1 MKRLLFAASALALA
15 AAMSPAV
22 TSSVQAAPAK
32 SPFCKMAKG
41 EKNPVSWNAYYHCL
55 GPAEAARPEAAHRY
69 VRTHRGYM
77 GRRGYEYGRPAYA
90 EYGRPA
96 YAEYG
101 RPAYAQY
108 QPGQDNSQFCKMAKG
123 QKNLVSW
130 NAYYGCLRQR

>member
-32 SPFCKMAKG
+32 SPFCNMAKG
-41 EKNPVSWNAYYHCL
+41 QKNLVSWNAFYHCL
-55 GPAEAARPEAAHRY
+55 GPAQAARPEAAHRY

-77 GRRGYEYGRPAYA
+77 GRRDSEYGQ
-90 EYGRPA
+90 
-96 YAEYG
+96 
-101 RPAYAQY
+101 PAYAQY
-108 QPGQDNSQFCKMAKG
+108 QPEQDSSQFCKLAKG

-130 NAYYGCLRQR
+130 NAYYGCLRRP

>member
-22 TSSVQAAPAK
+22 TGSVQAAPARN
-32 SPFCKMAKG
+32 PLCNMAKG
-41 EKNPVSWNAYYHCL
+41 QKNLVSWNAYYHCL

-69 VRTHRGYM
+69 VRAHRGYM
-77 GRRGYEYGRPAYA
+77 GRRGY
-90 EYGRPA
+90 
-96 YAEYG
+96 EYG

>member
-22 TSSVQAAPAK
+22 TGSAQAAPAQ

-55 GPAEAARPEAAHRY
+55 GPAQAARPEAGRRY

-77 GRRGYEYGRPAYA
+77 GRRGYEMGRGY
-90 EYGRPA
+90 
-96 YAEYG
+96 EYG

-108 QPGQDNSQFCKMAKG
+108 QPEQDNSQFCKMAKG

>member
-22 TSSVQAAPAK
+22 TGSAQAAPAK
-32 SPFCKMAKG
+32 SPFCNMAKG
-41 EKNPVSWNAYYHCL
+41 QKNLVSWNAYYHCL
-55 GPAEAARPEAAHRY
+55 GPVEAARPQAARRY
-69 VRTHRGYM
+69 VRTRGGYM
-77 GRRGYEYGRPAYA
+77 ARREPEYG
-90 EYGRPA
+90 
-96 YAEYG
+96 YG

-108 QPGQDNSQFCKMAKG
+108 QPEQDSSQFCKLAKG